1 MNFDVTSIGTW
12 AGSLSILAWIVYI
25 VFKCL
30 VQESMKSKFAKE
42 LQNLKDANAKELEGF
57 KAGYQKVLDENQIRF
72 SGFYSEQSKAILEL
86 HQKLAE
92 LYIAMNVMT
101 ATVKSLPKDEAECE
115 KYLDEE
121 ERKTGI
127 AYNECMA
134 YYLKVKLL
142 LPESAWVICNK
153 YLDKCRRAIDDYRFL
168 REYPN
173 HPNRDPANTYRAI
186 AQEQLPVI
194 EKQLQ
199 RCLIAILNG
208 DDVPIAPAEEGS
220 DDE

>member
-1 MNFDVTSIGTW
+1 MFNT
-12 AGSLSILAWIVYI
+12 
-25 VFKCL
+25 
-30 VQESMKSKFAKE
+30 
-42 LQNLKDANAKELEGF
+42 
-57 KAGYQKVLDENQIRF
+57 GYT
-72 SGFYSEQSKAILEL
+72 
-86 HQKLAE
+86 
-92 LYIAMNVMT
+92 AM
-101 ATVKSLPKDEAECE
+101 SLPKDKDECE

-142 LPESAWVICNK
+142 LPESVWVICDK
-153 YLDKCRRAIDDYRFL
+153 YLAKCRRAIDDYRFL

-199 RCLIAILNG
+199 RCFVAILNG
-208 DDVPIAPAEEGS
+208 DDVPIAPAEEAS
-220 DDE
+220 DDK